1 MLGVLIGCNGLVT
14 WGNAN
19 RLKKQKAQRRRHVT
33 RSLPG
38 SCSSCCVLRKVTM
51 RPVGSPDPVWLV
63 CALKLA
69 LDSWSARLSLAGCH
83 MQLFDLFKRLV

>member
-19 RLKKQKAQRRRHVT
+19 RLKKQKVQRRRHVT

-38 SCSSCCVLRKVTM
+38 SSCVLHKVTM

-83 MQLFDLFKRLV
+83 MRPFDLFKRLV